1 MNKPTHPHIPSTC
14 EETFHLL
21 SSLLRLSPLAGEQH
35 GGVHASADQ
44 DALLP
49 LLPGHARRQAL
60 QELLPERHERLPG
73 QPGRPGPGVE
83 PVHR

>member
-1 MNKPTHPHIPSTC
+1 MFCLLNGALRRFSASFFHPP
-14 EETFHLL
+14 L
-21 SSLLRLSPLAGEQH
+21 SSPLAGEQH
-35 GGVHASADQ
+35 RGVYASADQ

-60 QELLPERHERLPG
+60 QELLSERHERLPG
-73 QPGRPGPGVE
+73 QSGRPGPRVE